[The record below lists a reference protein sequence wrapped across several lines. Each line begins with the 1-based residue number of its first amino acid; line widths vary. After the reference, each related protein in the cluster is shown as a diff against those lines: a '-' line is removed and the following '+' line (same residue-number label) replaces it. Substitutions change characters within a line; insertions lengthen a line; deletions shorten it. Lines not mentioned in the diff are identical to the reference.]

1 MPTITGTLS
10 DIGLA
15 PLTGLNPELR
25 FTPSSPA
32 VNREGRVFA
41 SKPVEVTPNS
51 SGAFSVDL
59 ASTVD
64 LVPRGTHWRV
74 QVLHRSPSA
83 DASGFTVSDFLPL
96 KLFVTGDTTIGDA
109 IGEFT
114 PNDFV
119 YVGEDAPNSA
129 KSAFMF
135 QFHPVTGD
143 LYERQA

>member
-1 MPTITGTLS
+1 MPTVSGTLS

-15 PLTGLNPELR
+15 PLTGLKPELR

-32 VNREGRVFA
+32 VDREGRVFA

-51 SGAFSVDL
+51 AGAFTVTL
-59 ASTVD
+59 APTSGLLPV
-64 LVPRGTHWRV
+64 GTHWRV

-96 KLFVTGDTTIGDA
+96 KIFVAGDTTIGDA

-129 KSAFMF
+129 KSAYMF